1 MNNRSMTKAV
11 QPINQQSVLTNF
23 NLQRPAVLL
32 SNSAYISHW
41 VSQVRGKGSVDVG
54 LQLEKE
60 NNTTF
65 KELSY
70 SQINQTV
77 I

>member
-41 VSQVRGKGSVDVG
+41 VSQVRGKGPVNVG

-60 NNTTF
+60 NNTMF

-70 SQINQTV
+70 SQINQTL
-77 I
+77 